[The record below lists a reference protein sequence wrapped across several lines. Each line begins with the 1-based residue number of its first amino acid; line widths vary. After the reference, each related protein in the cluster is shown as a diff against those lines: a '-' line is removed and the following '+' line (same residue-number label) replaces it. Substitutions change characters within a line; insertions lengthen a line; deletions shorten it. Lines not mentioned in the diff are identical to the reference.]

1 MRDKLTRVQLD
12 LLTLER
18 EATEVLAKAPEL
30 RELGWAELEA
40 RLTLLEA
47 VRLLVEAEL
56 ARQPPA

>member
-1 MRDKLTRVQLD
+1 MPDRLKRIQLD

-18 EATEVLAKAPEL
+18 EAVEVLKRAPAL
-30 RELGWAELEA
+30 RTLGWAELEA

-56 ARQPPA
+56 ARQPA